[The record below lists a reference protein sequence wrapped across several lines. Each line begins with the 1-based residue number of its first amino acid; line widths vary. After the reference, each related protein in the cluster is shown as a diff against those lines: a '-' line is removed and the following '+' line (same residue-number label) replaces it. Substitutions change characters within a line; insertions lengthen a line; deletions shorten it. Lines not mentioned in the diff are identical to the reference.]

1 MRTMNLNTLKTRFAP
16 SPTGLIHLG
25 NVRTALFNWLMAKSQ
40 QGHFL
45 LRIEDT
51 DQERSKTEYVQ
62 ALEEDLSWLGL
73 NWWQG
78 TLDDGSQTP
87 CMQSDR
93 SAVYH
98 DYYRKLEG
106 AGLAYPCFCSA
117 TELEVSRKVQ
127 RASGRAPRYEGRC
140 GFLGK
145 EEVQTKL
152 DQGLKPTLRFRVP
165 RGETVEFE
173 DLVRGTQKFASDEI
187 GDFIIRRADGT
198 PAFFFSNAIDDSLT
212 GVTCVL
218 RGEDHLTNTPRQLM
232 LLQALKLRAPE
243 YGHIS
248 MIVGDDGSPLS
259 KRHGSRS
266 VAELRKNGYLP
277 NAVNN
282 YLARLGHYYKD
293 NQCMSLDEL
302 AAQFGAS
309 NLGRAPARYDV
320 AQLDYWQKEVIA
332 QIDVESLWLWMGEEV
347 HSLVP
352 QDKKEVFVEAV
363 RPNIK
368 LPHDALL
375 WAHHLFAKT
384 LDLQGDA
391 LQIVQQAGT
400 DFFKAAIEAVMAHPS
415 DFKLLN
421 KQIKETTGAKGR
433 GLFQPLR
440 IAMTGEHNGPE
451 MSALLSLMG
460 EERIRQRF
468 EHCLEIIS

>member
-1 MRTMNLNTLKTRFAP
+1 MRLMNLNTLKTRFAP

-51 DQERSKTEYVQ
+51 DQERSKAEYVQ

-87 CMQSDR
+87 CMQSNR
-93 SAVYH
+93 SAVYS
-98 DYYRKLEG
+98 DYYQQLID
-106 AGLAYPCFCSA
+106 ANLAYPCFCSSR
-117 TELEVSRKVQ
+117 ELEISRKIQ
-127 RASGRAPRYEGRC
+127 RSSGRAPRYEGRC
-140 GFLGK
+140 GFLSAD
-145 EEVQTKL
+145 EVQAKL
-152 DQGLKPTLRFRVP
+152 DQGLKPTLRFQVP

-173 DLVRGTQKFASDEI
+173 DLVRGTQKFATDEI
-187 GDFIIRRADGT
+187 GDFIIRRGDGT
-198 PAFFFSNAIDDSLT
+198 PAFFFSNAVDDSLT

-232 LLQALKLRAPE
+232 LLQGLKLRAPQ

-266 VAELRKNGYLP
+266 VAELRNNGYLP

-293 NQCMSLDEL
+293 NQCMTLEGL
-302 AAQFGAS
+302 AAQFDVS
-309 NLGRAPARYDV
+309 NLGRAPARFDV
-320 AQLDYWQKEVIA
+320 SQLDYWQKEVIA
-332 QIDVESLWLWMGEEV
+332 QTDAEALWLWMGEEA

-352 QDKKEVFVEAV
+352 QDKKDAFIEVV

-368 LPHDALL
+368 LPNDALL
-375 WAHHLFAKT
+375 WANHLFAES

-391 LQIVQQAGT
+391 LNIVQQAGA
-400 DFFKAAIEAVMAHPS
+400 DFFKAAIEAVAAYPA

-421 KQIKETTGAKGR
+421 KQIKEVTGAKGKA
-433 GLFQPLR
+433 LFQPLR

-451 MSALLSLMG
+451 MSALLILMG
-460 EERIRQRF
+460 EEKIRQRF
-468 EHCLEIIS
+468 ADCLKII